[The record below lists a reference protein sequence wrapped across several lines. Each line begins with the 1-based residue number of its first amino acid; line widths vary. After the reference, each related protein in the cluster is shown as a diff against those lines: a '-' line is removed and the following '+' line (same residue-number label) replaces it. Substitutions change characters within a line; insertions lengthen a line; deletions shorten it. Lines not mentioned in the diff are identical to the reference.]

1 MRIFAAN
8 INFINNFKTLQQ
20 MKTKIK
26 NLLCAAIMMVLP
38 LSFTSCDDILGS
50 WERPV
55 PQQVKMALTA
65 ALVNGAEVSVSF
77 QINGVSY
84 TAEFTKDGNFFIN
97 GGTPPTGYDYEFYE
111 EAGILHFGLKDG
123 ASKNCLVITFNT
135 SDNTYAVY
143 AVPGFSFDVEKFKIN
158 NTNLTITNAYPKTVK
173 IYYYDT
179 SGSPASEKELVINY
193 KDNETWEDVIARYG
207 SASVEVLTVAGDFF
221 KVVVPALPYNGQTVG
236 YGDNNPTNQV
246 PISHKVG
253 IKDDATYEGKYV
265 CYEAAGLLAG

>member
-1 MRIFAAN
+1 
-8 INFINNFKTLQQ
+8 

-38 LSFTSCDDILGS
+38 FSFTSCDDILGH
-50 WERPV
+50 WEKPV
-55 PQQVKMALTA
+55 PPQVKMALTA

-97 GGTPPTGYDYEFYE
+97 GGTPPTGYNYEFYE
-111 EAGILHFGLKDG
+111 EEGILHFELKDG
-123 ASKNCLVITFNT
+123 SSNKCLVITFNT
-135 SDNTYAVY
+135 SDNSYAVY

-179 SGSPASEKELVINY
+179 SGTPESEKELVINY
-193 KDNETWEDVIARYG
+193 KDNETWENVIERYG
-207 SASVEVLTVAGDFF
+207 LAGIDVLTDNGSGKL
-221 KVVVPALPYNGQTVG
+221 KVIISALDYKGQIVG
-236 YGDNNPTNQV
+236 YGGYEPANQV

-253 IKDDATYEGKYV
+253 IRDDATYEGKYV
-265 CYEAAGLLAG
+265 CKKAPIVT

>member
-1 MRIFAAN
+1 
-8 INFINNFKTLQQ
+8 

-26 NLLCAAIMMVLP
+26 NLLGAAIMMVLP
-38 LSFTSCDDILGS
+38 LSFTSCEDILGS

-84 TAEFTKDGNFFIN
+84 TAEFTKDGNFFVN

-111 EAGILHFGLKDG
+111 EEGILHFELKDG
-123 ASKNCLVITFNT
+123 SSNKCLVITFNT
-135 SDNTYAVY
+135 SDNSYAVY

-173 IYYYDT
+173 IYCYD
-179 SGSPASEKELVINY
+179 SEGASEKELVINY
-193 KDNETWEDVIARYG
+193 KDNETWENVITRYV
-207 SASVEVLTVAGDFF
+207 SASVEVLTGAGDYF
-221 KVVVPALPYNGQTVG
+221 KVVVPALNYDGQEVC
-236 YGDNNPTNQV
+236 YEISNPANQV

-265 CYEAAGLLAG
+265 CKEPAVLSAG

>member
-1 MRIFAAN
+1 
-8 INFINNFKTLQQ
+8 

-38 LSFTSCDDILGS
+38 LSFTSCDDILGH
-50 WERPV
+50 WEKPV

-97 GGTPPTGYDYEFYE
+97 GGTPPTGYNYEFYE
-111 EAGILHFGLKDG
+111 EEGILHFELKDG
-123 ASKNCLVITFNT
+123 SSNKCLVITFNT
-135 SDNTYAVY
+135 NDNTYAVY
-143 AVPGFSFDVEKFKIN
+143 AVPGYSFDVEKFKIN

-173 IYYYDT
+173 IYYYDD
-179 SGSPASEKELVINY
+179 SGTPESEKELVINY
-193 KDNETWEDVIARYG
+193 KDNETWKDVITRYD
-207 SASVEVLTVAGDFF
+207 SAPVKVLTVDGDYFI
-221 KVVVPALPYNGQTVG
+221 VDVPALPYNGQTVG
-236 YGDNNPTNQV
+236 YGDYVSANKVPT
-246 PISHKVG
+246 SDKVG

-265 CYEAAGLLAG
+265 CFEAALVPVG